1 MRRCMSPVVALF
13 GHAAMSK
20 SSQLSGIKRKLDLD
34 PARGC
39 YWREA
44 AAHGWRNW
52 RWKFLVGSSMQHIC
66 NTTGLS
72 Y

>member
-39 YWREA
+39 YWRKA
-44 AAHGWRNW
+44 AVRRNV
-52 RWKFLVGSSMQHIC
+52 RC
-66 NTTGLS
+66 
-72 Y
+72 